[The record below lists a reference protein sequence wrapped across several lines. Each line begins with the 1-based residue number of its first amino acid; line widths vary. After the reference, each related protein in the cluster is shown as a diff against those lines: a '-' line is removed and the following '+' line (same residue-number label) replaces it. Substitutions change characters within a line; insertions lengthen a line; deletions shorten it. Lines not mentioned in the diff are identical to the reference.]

1 LQICLYSFFRLAIL
15 KINSTNNG
23 GKEVRKIRKRSFHE
37 LVRENRQAL
46 LHDQQAL
53 DKIEERLEA
62 RLEMRR
68 MEKAE

>member
-1 LQICLYSFFRLAIL
+1 M
-15 KINSTNNG
+15 
-23 GKEVRKIRKRSFHE
+23 RKIRKRSFHD

-46 LHDQQAL
+46 LQDQQAL